1 MGEKPLLVLME
12 AMIVANKHS
21 ARPLVFVCIVLLAS
35 SCINSSRHTTDL
47 ISEVV
52 CSFSNHENVLGLP
65 ISFDFVN
72 DTTVVLAVDNR
83 VLLYSDSGIFIRQIG
98 RPGKAL
104 FEYNSPSLVRATEDS
119 IYVWSSMSLQFISFG
134 VDGAPGSIYPYDSA
148 LSDFDI
154 TDDLIV
160 IYTAA
165 KRGDHI
171 IDLYHKDDNRI
182 ESFGDATD
190 EHRILCQNASVA
202 PLLLKDD
209 QILFAS
215 KDHLQIYEL
224 DCNSGA
230 VSEIALFQSPSFNV
244 NKLPASIA
252 SMSRKEKSQYL
263 KDNPISLMILPVET
277 NNYALMTLEGKTEL
291 EDDGVSNLNRT
302 YDIYFGKDSDIV
314 SVPWGVMKY
323 WHLFSYRNGYLYYLN
338 NEIDGDDEDILLQRV
353 KLF

>member
-1 MGEKPLLVLME
+1 MR
-12 AMIVANKHS
+12 S
-21 ARPLVFVCIVLLAS
+21 LVFVGIALLVS
-35 SCINSSRHTTDL
+35 SCIHTSRHSTDL
-47 ISEVV
+47 IPEIV

-83 VLLYSDSGIFIRQIG
+83 VLLYSDSGKFIRQIG

-104 FEYNSPSLVRATEDS
+104 FEYNFPSLVRATEDS

-134 VDGAPGSIYPYDSA
+134 VDGTPGSIYPYDSA

-171 IDLYHKDDNRI
+171 LDLYHKDDNRI
-182 ESFGDATD
+182 ETVGEATD
-190 EHRILCQNASVA
+190 EHRILCQNSSVA

-215 KDHLQIYEL
+215 KDHLQIYGL

-230 VSEIALFQSPSFNV
+230 VSEIALFQSSSFNV
-244 NKLPASIA
+244 NKLPAGIT

-277 NNYALMTLEGKTEL
+277 DNFALMTLEGKTEL
-291 EDDGVSNLNRT
+291 EADGVSNLNRK
-302 YDIYFGKDSDIV
+302 YDIYYGNDSNHLSI
-314 SVPWGVMKY
+314 PWGIMKY

-338 NEIDGDDEDILLQRV
+338 NEIDGNDEAILLQRV

>member
-1 MGEKPLLVLME
+1 MEKQSYAHME
-12 AMIVANKHS
+12 EMTAANKHS
-21 ARPLVFVCIVLLAS
+21 MRSLVFVCIALFIS
-35 SCINSSRHTTDL
+35 SCTNSSRHSTEL
-47 ISEVV
+47 IPEIV
-52 CSFSNHENVLGLP
+52 CSFSNYENVLGLP

-72 DTTVVLAVDNR
+72 DTTIVLAVDNR
-83 VLLYSDSGIFIRQIG
+83 VLLYSDSGRFIRQIG

-119 IYVWSSMSLQFISFG
+119 VYVWSSMSLQFISFG

-154 TDDLIV
+154 TDNLIV

-171 IDLYHKDDNRI
+171 LDLYHKDDNRI
-182 ESFGDATD
+182 ETVGEATD

-215 KDHLQIYEL
+215 KDYPKIYEL
-224 DCNSGA
+224 NCISGS
-230 VSEIALFQSPSFNV
+230 VSEIAFFQSTSFNV
-244 NKLPASIA
+244 NKLPTSIS

-263 KDNPISLMILPVET
+263 KDNPFSLMILPVEADD
-277 NNYALMTLEGKTEL
+277 YALMTLEGTTEL

-302 YDIYFGKDSDIV
+302 YDIYYGNDSNHLSI
-314 SVPWGVMKY
+314 PWGIMKY
-323 WHLFSYRNGYLYYLN
+323 WHLFSYRNGYLYYIT
-338 NEIDGDDEDILLQRV
+338 NEIDGEDEEILLQRV
-353 KLF
+353 KLL